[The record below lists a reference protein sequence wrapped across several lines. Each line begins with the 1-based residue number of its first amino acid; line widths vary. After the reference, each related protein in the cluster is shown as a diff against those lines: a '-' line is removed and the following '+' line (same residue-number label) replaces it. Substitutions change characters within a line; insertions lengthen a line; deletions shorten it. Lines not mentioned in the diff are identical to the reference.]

1 MSQTIRVEPVDVQ
14 TRRENAVNEVSAR
27 LDALPNSPTIW
38 FIVVALS
45 IGAFCEIYD
54 AILTPFL
61 AEGLQKAGIFK
72 SGAAG
77 ALGFSD
83 IASFIAATSTGL
95 WIGTLA
101 FSYTSDRWGRRRAM
115 KYSLVCYSFLSVIV
129 GLQSSVFGVD
139 LWRFLAGIGMGMQ
152 IVAIDSFIAE
162 ITPKAIRGRAFAVST
177 AIQFCAVPVGSLL
190 ALYLIPSEPLGLSG
204 WRWMAF
210 LPGVFAV
217 VTLVV
222 QLKLP
227 ESPRW
232 LARHGDVQQA
242 LRTISDLE
250 ARIVASGRTLAPA
263 AAAVE
268 AGPLDQMEPVI
279 GRPELVRRLAMM
291 SAVQF
296 LTAIGYYGFSNWVPA
311 LLRAKGADLSHTLG
325 YTAAILVT
333 YPLTPLFIAVFAD
346 RFERK
351 TMLVVGC
358 LLAAVCGILFSQQTT
373 PAMWILFGILVTASN
388 NLLAFSIHAYQA
400 EIFPTRI
407 RSRSVGFVY
416 SFNRLSTIFSGYVI
430 AYLLVEA
437 GVTGVFTLLDG
448 ALVCGALLVAVLGPR
463 TRGLALEQIA

>member
-72 SGAAG
+72 LGSAG

-115 KYSLVCYSFLSVIV
+115 TYSLVCYSFFSVIV

-177 AIQFCAVPVGSLL
+177 AIQFARS
-190 ALYLIPSEPLGLSG
+190 PS
-204 WRWMAF
+204 AHC
-210 LPGVFAV
+210 LP
-217 VTLVV
+217 
-222 QLKLP
+222 
-227 ESPRW
+227 
-232 LARHGDVQQA
+232 
-242 LRTISDLE
+242 
-250 ARIVASGRTLAPA
+250 
-263 AAAVE
+263 
-268 AGPLDQMEPVI
+268 
-279 GRPELVRRLAMM
+279 
-291 SAVQF
+291 
-296 LTAIGYYGFSNWVPA
+296 
-311 LLRAKGADLSHTLG
+311 
-325 YTAAILVT
+325 
-333 YPLTPLFIAVFAD
+333 
-346 RFERK
+346 
-351 TMLVVGC
+351 
-358 LLAAVCGILFSQQTT
+358 
-373 PAMWILFGILVTASN
+373 
-388 NLLAFSIHAYQA
+388 
-400 EIFPTRI
+400 
-407 RSRSVGFVY
+407 
-416 SFNRLSTIFSGYVI
+416 ST
-430 AYLLVEA
+430 
-437 GVTGVFTLLDG
+437 
-448 ALVCGALLVAVLGPR
+448 
-463 TRGLALEQIA
+463 